1 MKTEIQITKH
11 AKKRFKQRTGLP
23 KKALENKVK
32 AAFKDGRTRETLK
45 GTIKKYVNK
54 VIGRHPETMNQ
65 NIRISSGF
73 VWIFVGVTLITL
85 YPVPGHLAKYLLN

>member
-23 KKALENKVK
+23 KKVLANKVES
-32 AAFKDGRTRETLK
+32 AFKDGKTKERLK
-45 GTIKKYVNK
+45 GTIKKYINK
-54 VIGRHPETMNQ
+54 IIGRHPEVKYQ

-73 VWIFVGVTLITL
+73 VWIFVGATLITM
-85 YPVPGHLAKYLLN
+85 YPIPGHLAKYLLN